1 MNYVAIKMKKVLEEM
16 LAGFNSDAV
25 KITLKHLCYF
35 KMTFP
40 VLQVIQKSLP
50 IPMSLCHT
58 QQRVLQMAL

>member
-1 MNYVAIKMKKVLEEM
+1 MLQIKMKKVLQEM

-25 KITLKHLCYF
+25 KTTLKHLCYF

-40 VLQVIQKSLP
+40 LLQVIQKSLP

-58 QQRVLQMAL
+58 Q